1 MNNVTLV
8 GRLTSDPELNTS
20 PSGTSY
26 VRFNIAVDRQGKDKG
41 ADFPTCIAFG
51 KTAEILS
58 RYGFKGKQIGVT
70 GRLQTG
76 SYNKDG
82 VKVYTTDVMVDR
94 LELLGSRSDEAREE
108 PRTELNSRNF
118 ATYIDD
124 DEDIF

>member
-58 RYGFKGKQIGVT
+58 QYGFKGKQIGVT

-94 LELLGSRSDEAREE
+94 LELLGSRSDESREE
-108 PRTELNSRNF
+108 PRTELNNRNF
-118 ATYIDD
+118 ATYVDD